1 MDNFINSFSTENP
14 NLAQTDS
21 NIDIILPNWNQDNI
35 SRVDMAPLLMEDI
48 DQLVA
53 QIKETISPSWGEWG
67 KDLVIEYLPNN
78 LSIYRKDELLG
89 TEEQLVRGD
98 ELIHTDTNE
107 LNKQLKIAKFEEV
120 IQDKIGEINKKLLEL
135 LEKDDWQEKLQ
146 DIFGENWTKEEGE
159 KIIKEIVQE
168 NKWPA
173 IEIIS
178 GEILGSQGGYSPE
191 REIIYIAEE
200 LGERT
205 INNSDNLGEILA
217 EELGHSVDGRLN
229 GEQDSLGDEGA
240 IFANLLYGEKVGIEI
255 KRRWEKEDDFRLT
268 TKRSYT
274 TRAYL
279 LRD

>member
-21 NIDIILPNWNQDNI
+21 NIDIILPHWNQDNI

-120 IQDKIGEINKKLLEL
+120 IQDKIGEINKKLLEQL
-135 LEKDDWQEKLQ
+135 SFYLID
-146 DIFGENWTKEEGE
+146 FEN
-159 KIIKEIVQE
+159 
-168 NKWPA
+168 P
-173 IEIIS
+173 
-178 GEILGSQGGYSPE
+178 GSRRQ
-191 REIIYIAEE
+191 RHFQ
-200 LGERT
+200 
-205 INNSDNLGEILA
+205 N
-217 EELGHSVDGRLN
+217 GRLRFL
-229 GEQDSLGDEGA
+229 QL
-240 IFANLLYGEKVGIEI
+240 I
-255 KRRWEKEDDFRLT
+255 
-268 TKRSYT
+268 
-274 TRAYL
+274 
-279 LRD
+279 